1 MAERACVQRLQKEF
15 RAMCK
20 VKEESV
26 PRFFLFLVLFSFFER
41 TLFLLMELE
50 GSDHHPVEV

>member
-26 PRFFLFLVLFSFFER
+26 PRFFPFLVLFSFFEI
-41 TLFLLMELE
+41 TLLFFMELE

>member
-20 VKEESV
+20 VKEASV

-41 TLFLLMELE
+41 TPFFSMELE